1 MFRELQ
7 QNPKRPAFVVHFW
20 CRKRAQEHGGL
31 KQWIRQYQ
39 RWKAN
44 RSSGMIIHVGWGHS
58 SIELASLPEQNQTCL
73 TKNATICHLWKSNML
88 L

>member
-1 MFRELQ
+1 MFRQLQ

-44 RSSGMIIHVGWGHS
+44 RSFMLVGVIRHLNR
-58 SIELASLPEQNQTCL
+58 IKAI
-73 TKNATICHLWKSNML
+73 KNA
-88 L
+88 